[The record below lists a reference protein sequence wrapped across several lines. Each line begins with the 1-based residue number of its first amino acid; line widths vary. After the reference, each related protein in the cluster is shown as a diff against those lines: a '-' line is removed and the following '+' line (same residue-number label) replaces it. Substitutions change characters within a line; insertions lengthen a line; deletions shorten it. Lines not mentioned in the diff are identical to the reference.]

1 MILVFFSKV
10 LKLFIVRIYGKQ
22 EVKREYEVLLSLLAQ
37 KDIYGYEI
45 IQHSRLS
52 GDYLQYKEGM
62 LYADL

>member
-1 MILVFFSKV
+1 M
-10 LKLFIVRIYGKQ
+10 
-22 EVKREYEVLLSLLAQ
+22 LLSLLAQ